1 MPICPLKA
9 GLECAATLQLASESR
24 CIACP
29 LLAQCDLVDV
39 YIQHRADRDDAP
51 LIKIEASA

>member
-9 GLECAATLQLASESR
+9 GLECAASLQLASESR
-24 CIACP
+24 CIGCP

-39 YIQHRADRDDAP
+39 CRLYRADRDDAP